1 LIEEDQLGRHH
12 VVGQVFAQTVF
23 DVAAQVSFVT
33 GLSGHGVGHQ
43 LPVSRDH
50 HRFAHAVQ
58 FHQAG
63 FDFPQFNAQAT
74 DFYLVVDAA
83 TVFDHAVGPVA
94 GQVAGAV
101 QALAITERAGH
112 EALGGEGRAAVVT
125 PGQAFAAQ
133 VQLADDT
140 GRYRLQLGIEDV
152 GGEVG
157 DRLANRHAGLAF
169 FAAGPVGYVD
179 GGFGGAVEVEQPGV
193 RQLGEHLLLG
203 VHRQGFA
210 AADDACQAGALGDLF
225 VQQEHLQH
233 RRHEVQ
239 GRDLATLN
247 QADQDGR
254 VAMIARPGNGQTGA
268 GHQRPEELPHRH
280 VEAERGL
287 LQHRVVGGQCIGL
300 LHPAQPV
307 GQGRMPVA
315 GAFGLAGGT

>member
-1 LIEEDQLGRHH
+1 MVDTAP
-12 VVGQVFAQTVF
+12 VFN
-23 DVAAQVSFVT
+23 
-33 GLSGHGVGHQ
+33 
-43 LPVSRDH
+43 
-50 HRFAHAVQ
+50 HAVW
-58 FHQAG
+58 
-63 FDFPQFNAQAT
+63 T
-74 DFYLVVDAA
+74 
-83 TVFDHAVGPVA
+83 VA
-94 GQVAGAV
+94 GQVAGAI
-101 QALAITERAGH
+101 QALAVTERAGH
-112 EALGGEGRAAVVT
+112 EALGGKGRAAVVT

-140 GRYRLQLGIEDV
+140 GRHRLQFGIEDV

-169 FAAGPVGYVD
+169 FAAGPVGHVD
-179 GGFGGAVEVEQPGV
+179 GGFGGAVEVEQAGV

-203 VHRQGFA
+203 IHGQGFA
-210 AADDACQAGALGDLF
+210 AAHDACQVGALGDGF
-225 VQQEHLQH
+225 IQQEHLQH

-239 GRDLATLN
+239 GRDLVSLN
-247 QADQDGR
+247 QADQNGR
-254 VAMIARPGNGQTGA
+254 IAMVARPGNGQTGA

-287 LQHRVVGGQCIGL
+287 LQHGVVGGQGVGL